1 MQNAELL
8 RRQQIADH
16 AERRRA
22 LNDALERL
30 IQQFFGCPHRRIG
43 RMFTRK
49 GDTYRVCLDCGM
61 RCGLD
66 LKKWETLG
74 SCGPKDEAVIPETAA
89 A

>member
-1 MQNAELL
+1 MQNAEIL

-30 IQQFFGCPHRRIG
+30 IQRYFGCSHRRIG
-43 RMFTRK
+43 RLFTRE
-49 GDTYRVCLDCGM
+49 GYTYRVCLDCGI
-61 RCGLD
+61 RLGLE

-74 SCGPKDEAVIPETAA
+74 ICGPKDEAVIAETAVA
-89 A
+89 

>member
-30 IQQFFGCPHRRIG
+30 IQRFFGCSHRRIG
-43 RMFTRK
+43 RLFTCE
-49 GDTYRVCLDCGM
+49 GDIYRICLDCGL
-61 RCGLD
+61 RRGLD
-66 LKKWETLG
+66 LKKWETPG
-74 SCGPKDEAVIPETAA
+74 TCGPKHEAAIAETAVA
-89 A
+89 